1 MNELK
6 VIKIGGNVIE
16 DSILF
21 DSFLN
26 DFAKLKGGK
35 ILVHG
40 GGKDASNLAKK
51 LGINV
56 NIIDGRRITDLSS
69 LEVTTMIYAGKIN
82 KFIVGKLQGLNCNA
96 IGISGADGNSISAVK
111 RPIKEIDYGFVG
123 DIDKINS
130 DLFKLLLENKIT
142 PVCCAISHDG
152 NGQLLNTNADTIASA
167 LAIELSKLYSVSLL
181 YCFEKI
187 GVLKIDES
195 EEKLVELITPASYLN
210 LKSKGIIKSGM
221 IPKIDNCFNALVN
234 GVEIVKIGSPKII
247 SGNEPYTKV
256 KL

>member
-69 LEVTTMIYAGKIN
+69 LEVTTMI
-82 KFIVGKLQGLNCNA
+82 L
-96 IGISGADGNSISAVK
+96 
-111 RPIKEIDYGFVG
+111 R
-123 DIDKINS
+123 
-130 DLFKLLLENKIT
+130 
-142 PVCCAISHDG
+142 
-152 NGQLLNTNADTIASA
+152 
-167 LAIELSKLYSVSLL
+167 
-181 YCFEKI
+181 
-187 GVLKIDES
+187 
-195 EEKLVELITPASYLN
+195 
-210 LKSKGIIKSGM
+210 
-221 IPKIDNCFNALVN
+221 
-234 GVEIVKIGSPKII
+234 
-247 SGNEPYTKV
+247 
-256 KL
+256 

>member
-51 LGINV
+51 LGVNV

-111 RPIKEIDYGFVG
+111 RPIKEIEWQRFSNVDVR
-123 DIDKINS
+123 
-130 DLFKLLLENKIT
+130 LLGGGGEEEDT
-142 PVCCAISHDG
+142 PVAGVSMAAAATGEGPARCRVRLRLARRSKRCCRSC
-152 NGQLLNTNADTIASA
+152 SA
-167 LAIELSKLYSVSLL
+167 LRLGA
-181 YCFEKI
+181 
-187 GVLKIDES
+187 
-195 EEKLVELITPASYLN
+195 P
-210 LKSKGIIKSGM
+210 
-221 IPKIDNCFNALVN
+221 P
-234 GVEIVKIGSPKII
+234 
-247 SGNEPYTKV
+247 
-256 KL
+256 